1 VVGRIVKSERSLYIV
16 AMPRVSEE
24 HLAARRRQILAAA
37 RVRFAQAGFHAT
49 SMQDVVAESG
59 LSMGAVYR
67 YFKSKDE
74 LIEAIAGD
82 VVGMLA
88 GELEQFIDVRPLP
101 PLLEVMDDVL
111 GIVESQTGPDG
122 IVRMAIQV
130 WGEALSNP
138 ALQALV
144 GRVYPVIRS
153 AFVRLADRAREDG
166 QLPEASDPEH
176 VGLVLFGLVPGYF
189 LQLILVGGIT
199 RADYLAGIEAL
210 LVSNRKD

>member
-1 VVGRIVKSERSLYIV
+1 MPLVKSERSLYIAGV
-16 AMPRVSEE
+16 PRVSEE
-24 HLAARRRQILAAA
+24 HLAARRRQILDAA
-37 RVRFAQAGFHAT
+37 RVRFARDGFHAT
-49 SMQDVVAESG
+49 SMQDVVIESG

-74 LIEAIAGD
+74 LIEAIASD

-88 GELEQFIDVRPLP
+88 GELDQFVEVSPLP
-101 PLLEVMDDVL
+101 PLKDVMDDVL
-111 GIVESQTGPDG
+111 RVVETQAGPG
-122 IVRMAIQV
+122 GVIRMAIQV

-138 ALQALV
+138 RLQDLV

-153 AFVRLADRAREDG
+153 AFVRLAAKAREEG
-166 QLPEASDPEH
+166 QLPSESDPEQ

-199 RADYLAGIEAL
+199 RTNYLAGLDAL
-210 LVSNRKD
+210 IASRT